1 MIGLTKNELYI
12 FNTLVHQIYSCSEN
26 KTMRKQLMS
35 KLSHFL
41 SFDAASFYL
50 SSYSDDQKLCSP
62 VLYNLDKKFGETYL
76 SQYETLDYSKGLMFT
91 GRSMVYR
98 ESDIIPD
105 EKRVRTD
112 YYQLFYAPYSFH
124 DSLHLSIAHQE
135 RFLGILSL
143 FQKKEKGQYRHEDI
157 EKLGLLTS
165 HLETRLYQDLKRES
179 KHSNKLSL
187 REATETFHLTKRE
200 SKVVR
205 YLLDGLE
212 SDEIC
217 EKMFIT
223 NNTLKKHILNV
234 YRKLGINNRV
244 QIFKMIRERE

>member
-12 FNTLVHQIYSCSEN
+12 FNTLIHQIYSCREN
-26 KTMRKQLMS
+26 ETMRTQLMS
-35 KLSHFL
+35 KLTLFL
-41 SFDAASFYL
+41 PFDAASFYL
-50 SSYSDDQKLCSP
+50 SSSADDQKLCSP
-62 VLYNLDKKFGETYL
+62 VLYNLEKSFGDTYL
-76 SQYETLDYSKGLMFT
+76 EQYETLDYSKGLMFT

-124 DSLHLSIAHQE
+124 DSLHLSIANQE

-143 FQKKEKGQYRHEDI
+143 FQLKEKGRYTHEDI
-157 EKLGLLTS
+157 EKLGLFTA
-165 HLETRLYQDLKRES
+165 HLETRLFQDYEKEAKQS
-179 KHSNKLSL
+179 DKLSL
-187 REATETFHLTKRE
+187 REATEKFHLTKRE
-200 SKVVR
+200 TKVLR

-212 SDEIC
+212 NEEIC
-217 EKMFIT
+217 EKLFIT

-234 YRKLGINNRV
+234 YRKLNINNRV
-244 QIFKMIRERE
+244 QLFKLIREKE